1 MAMDPRL
8 YSMVKAEENYPD
20 KSVII
25 KEGAHGDWVYV
36 VLEGRVKIQRRTE
49 KGHLT
54 LATLKEGAVFGEL
67 VLLQNQRSAR
77 TASVVSDGPVTVGL
91 MDVNRLGSD
100 LGKLTPMLRKLLAT
114 LATRLEEASQNL
126 VDIASR

>member
-1 MAMDPRL
+1 M
-8 YSMVKAEENYPD
+8 
-20 KSVII
+20 
-25 KEGAHGDWVYV
+25 
-36 VLEGRVKIQRRTE
+36 
-49 KGHLT
+49 
-54 LATLKEGAVFGEL
+54 
-67 VLLQNQRSAR
+67 
-77 TASVVSDGPVTVGL
+77 VSDGPVTVGL